1 MPPKKKKSSTKSSSP
16 NKDTSSKTTSNSS
29 ITKGL
34 SSKSSVKHN
43 TISKEVHLRK
53 LKRLTNRTYRNNKK
67 AERDVGDE
75 KSIASYA
82 QSLQKKNEIRN
93 SQRKNKSQRFKT
105 LKTTKHADATAE
117 DEEFFFNEL
126 ILRSEHNDY
135 VKSKQK
141 EKENNN
147 KSTKKKATTQR
158 VSF

>member
-53 LKRLTNRTYRNNKK
+53 LKRETNLTYRNKK
-67 AERDVGDE
+67 KSERDAGDG
-75 KSIASYA
+75 KSIASSYA

-93 SQRKNKSQRFKT
+93 SQRKNKSQRFKS
-105 LKTTKHADATAE
+105 LKATKH
-117 DEEFFFNEL
+117 
-126 ILRSEHNDY
+126 
-135 VKSKQK
+135 
-141 EKENNN
+141 
-147 KSTKKKATTQR
+147 
-158 VSF
+158 